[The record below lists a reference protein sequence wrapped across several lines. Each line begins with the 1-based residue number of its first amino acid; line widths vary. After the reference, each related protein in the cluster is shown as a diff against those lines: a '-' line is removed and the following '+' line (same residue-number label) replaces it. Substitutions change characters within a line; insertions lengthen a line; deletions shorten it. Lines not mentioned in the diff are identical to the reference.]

1 MCPKI
6 LFCENWKICSILIYR
21 WVLVNCCSLLVN
33 LFLGL
38 YAVKALCL
46 SLFLSKGLCKFVT

>member
-6 LFCENWKICSILIYR
+6 LFCENWKILFYINLQTG
-21 WVLVNCCSLLVN
+21 LLNCCSLLVN

-38 YAVKALCL
+38 YAIKG
-46 SLFLSKGLCKFVT
+46 SLP